1 VSAKDPQ
8 SPARRGS
15 RRAGAALELKAARR
29 PDEKSAPPAAEVAAG
44 AGAESVAEQPAAKA
58 PASRPKSAA
67 KKAPAKLRIAAK
79 KTAAR
84 GARKEEE
91 AEAEP
96 AAEGGSLVIVE
107 SPAKSRTLTKFLG
120 RGFTVLASNGHIMDL
135 PKSKL
140 GVDVDNNFE
149 PEYVPIR
156 AKNQALAKLKVAAK
170 KAARIYL
177 APDPDREG
185 EAIAW
190 HLAGALKGARRTMLR
205 LTFNEIT
212 ERAVKQALEQPRE
225 LDMNLVNAQ
234 QARRVL
240 DRLVGYKV
248 SPFVWRTVRYG
259 LSAGRVQSVALR
271 LICERED
278 AIKAFVPVEY
288 WTLEADLETEALE
301 RFTARLVRVGEEEL
315 ENGQIRGAGAGE
327 RARALAQELEQA
339 SLAVTS
345 VEVTPR
351 SVHPRAPFITS
362 TLQQTAFNRLGFL
375 SQRTMSVA
383 QKLYEGIALGRE
395 GSVGLITYMRTDSP
409 RLAGEAIGEMRSWLA
424 KELGAEYV
432 PEEPRQFKG
441 KRGAQEAHEAIRP
454 TSVARTPESV
464 RAHLSDEQFKLYDLI
479 WKRAVASQA
488 ASAEYLA
495 STVEV
500 QGGRLTLK
508 ATGRVLKFAGFQK
521 LYGVDEDDD
530 ASESRLPEL
539 REDQRLKLASEPI
552 APARAPES
560 AGNGDGAAAPGN
572 ADVAPLAE
580 PEPVRV
586 VRAEQHFTQPPPRYT
601 DASLVKALEEENIG
615 RPSTYA
621 TIVGTITSREY
632 VERDKGRLMPTDLGM
647 AVNRLLVSTFPDV
660 FNVGFTA
667 TMEEELDGIE
677 EGKQEWHHVV
687 QDFWGPFQKDL
698 ASAEKLSQEHRKK
711 VEEATDVPCPNCG
724 RMLVKK
730 FGRRGPFLAC
740 PGYPECKYT
749 RPVEDSELPTP
760 VEGTCPLCGSSLV
773 ARNGPYGRFI
783 SCSRRPECKFTK
795 PFTIPGVK
803 CPECGQGEIA
813 ERRTKRG
820 KTFYGCTRYPD
831 CKFAVWDRPRLTP
844 CPNCGAPFLVEKE
857 TKKGPILRCVKCKS
871 TFAAETVAPAVP

>member
-29 PDEKSAPPAAEVAAG
+29 PDETPAPPAGEMAAG
-44 AGAESVAEQPAAKA
+44 AGAESAQEKPAAKA
-58 PASRPKSAA
+58 PTSRPKSAA

-301 RFTARLVRVGEEEL
+301 RLHRAPGARRREEL
-315 ENGQIRGAGAGE
+315 ENGQIRGADAGE
-327 RARALAQELEQA
+327 RARALAKSWSKPA
-339 SLAVTS
+339 SRSRASRSRRARSTRARRS
-345 VEVTPR
+345 SPARCSRPR
-351 SVHPRAPFITS
+351 S
-362 TLQQTAFNRLGFL
+362 TA
-375 SQRTMSVA
+375 S
-383 QKLYEGIALGRE
+383 
-395 GSVGLITYMRTDSP
+395 DS
-409 RLAGEAIGEMRSWLA
+409 
-424 KELGAEYV
+424 
-432 PEEPRQFKG
+432 
-441 KRGAQEAHEAIRP
+441 
-454 TSVARTPESV
+454 
-464 RAHLSDEQFKLYDLI
+464 
-479 WKRAVASQA
+479 
-488 ASAEYLA
+488 
-495 STVEV
+495 
-500 QGGRLTLK
+500 
-508 ATGRVLKFAGFQK
+508 
-521 LYGVDEDDD
+521 
-530 ASESRLPEL
+530 
-539 REDQRLKLASEPI
+539 
-552 APARAPES
+552 
-560 AGNGDGAAAPGN
+560 
-572 ADVAPLAE
+572 
-580 PEPVRV
+580 
-586 VRAEQHFTQPPPRYT
+586 
-601 DASLVKALEEENIG
+601 
-615 RPSTYA
+615 
-621 TIVGTITSREY
+621 
-632 VERDKGRLMPTDLGM
+632 
-647 AVNRLLVSTFPDV
+647 
-660 FNVGFTA
+660 
-667 TMEEELDGIE
+667 
-677 EGKQEWHHVV
+677 
-687 QDFWGPFQKDL
+687 
-698 ASAEKLSQEHRKK
+698 
-711 VEEATDVPCPNCG
+711 
-724 RMLVKK
+724 
-730 FGRRGPFLAC
+730 
-740 PGYPECKYT
+740 
-749 RPVEDSELPTP
+749 
-760 VEGTCPLCGSSLV
+760 
-773 ARNGPYGRFI
+773 
-783 SCSRRPECKFTK
+783 
-795 PFTIPGVK
+795 
-803 CPECGQGEIA
+803 
-813 ERRTKRG
+813 
-820 KTFYGCTRYPD
+820 
-831 CKFAVWDRPRLTP
+831 
-844 CPNCGAPFLVEKE
+844 
-857 TKKGPILRCVKCKS
+857 
-871 TFAAETVAPAVP
+871 